1 MNFYLEVLDNTVKMP
16 DENSSIG
23 IILCTKKDDLEVE
36 YSLRS
41 QNKPIGVAEYKLY
54 EQLPEEL
61 SKQLPSAKDIKQ
73 YLKSK
78 KR

>member
-1 MNFYLEVLDNTVKMP
+1 M
-16 DENSSIG
+16 G
-23 IILCTKKDDLEVE
+23 IILCAEKDDLEVE

-54 EQLPEEL
+54 EQLP
-61 SKQLPSAKDIKQ
+61 SAKDIKK

-78 KR
+78 KK

>member
-1 MNFYLEVLDNTVKMP
+1 MDASK
-16 DENSSIG
+16 IG
-23 IILCTKKDDLEVE
+23 IILCVEKDDLEVE

-61 SKQLPSAKDIKQ
+61 SKQLPSAKDIKK
-73 YLKSK
+73 YLTSK
-78 KR
+78 KK